1 MPKILG
7 EIDEIFKEEI
17 EARADLDE
25 TRRAQLRA
33 LSSSGQWSDKAKIIF
48 LSPPDS
54 PDTLV
59 LPHDIINN
67 LTSNAGRP
75 IAFTQGQRYVSLS
88 RLEKAPNTTSEL
100 V

>member
-1 MPKILG
+1 MN
-7 EIDEIFKEEI
+7 ETNNN
-17 EARADLDE
+17 LDE

-33 LSSSGQWSDKAKIIF
+33 LSSSSQWSDKAKIIF
-48 LSPPDS
+48 LSSLDS
-54 PDTLV
+54 PDTLI
-59 LPHDIINN
+59 LPHDIVNN

-88 RLEKAPNTTSEL
+88 QLEKAPKTTSEL